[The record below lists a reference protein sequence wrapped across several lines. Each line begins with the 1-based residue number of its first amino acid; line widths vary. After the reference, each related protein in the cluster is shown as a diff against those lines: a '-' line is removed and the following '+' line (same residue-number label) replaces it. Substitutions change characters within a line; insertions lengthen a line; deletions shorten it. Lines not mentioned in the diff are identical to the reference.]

1 MNKLR
6 LTLLAMVITL
16 PFAAAAAVSTNDLPG
31 STIWYLHAD
40 LQAMRDTESGSSV
53 YAWFEDEVIEE
64 VSEELGID
72 LNEELEAI
80 TAFNDAEFGTVV
92 VVDGPLSQDTKDK
105 LLAFVSTEEK
115 VDPREFKGKSYFHMG
130 DDESHENRDDEPF
143 DDLSDSAFFSF
154 DLKNRAII
162 TGNEEQMKALLDNGG
177 KIAGSGSH
185 DGALFV
191 ISADKS
197 FVQAGLR
204 TDELSDGDDDDD
216 WESNILRNTE
226 QAALLVSDASGMI
239 AVEAQLIS
247 TDPKMA
253 QAIGGIING
262 LIALQAF
269 NSELGPEIQGLIQNT
284 KVEVK
289 ENRLSINTVIDPDLV
304 VSVLDD

>member
-1 MNKLR
+1 MYKLR
-6 LTLLAMVITL
+6 LTLLAMLIAL
-16 PFAAAAAVSTNDLPG
+16 PLAAAAAVSTDDLPG
-31 STIWYLHAD
+31 DTIWYLHAD
-40 LQAMRDTESGSSV
+40 LEAMRNTESGSSV

-64 VSEELGID
+64 VSEKLGID
-72 LNEELEAI
+72 VNEELDSI
-80 TAFNDAEFGTVV
+80 TAFTDAELGTVV

-105 LLAFVSTEEK
+105 LLAFVSNEEE
-115 VDPREFKGKSYFHMG
+115 VNSRNHGGKRYFQMG
-130 DDESHENRDDEPF
+130 DHESGSTRANEPF
-143 DDLSDSAFFSF
+143 DDLSDAAFFSF
-154 DLKNRAII
+154 DLKDRAII

-177 KIAGSGSH
+177 RIAGGGSH
-185 DGALFV
+185 DGAIFV

-204 TDELSDGDDDDD
+204 TDELSGGDDDD

-239 AVEAQLIS
+239 AVEAQLVS

-253 QAIGGIING
+253 RAIGGIING

-284 KVEVK
+284 RVEVK
-289 ENRLSINTVIDPDLV
+289 DNMLSINTVIDPDLV

>member
-6 LTLLAMVITL
+6 LTLLAMWIAL
-16 PFAAAAAVSTNDLPG
+16 PLAAAAAVSTNDLPG

-40 LQAMRDTESGSSV
+40 LKAMRDTESGSSV

-64 VSEELGID
+64 VSEQFGID
-72 LNEELEAI
+72 VNEEFDSI
-80 TAFNDAEFGTVV
+80 TAFTDAEFGTVV

-105 LLAFVSTEEK
+105 LLAFASTEEK
-115 VDPREFKGKSYFHMG
+115 VDPREFKGKRYFHIG
-130 DDESHENRDDEPF
+130 DDESRANRGDEPF

-162 TGNEEQMKALLDNGG
+162 TGNEAQMKALLDNGG
-177 KIAGSGSH
+177 KITGGGSH
-185 DGALFV
+185 AGALFV
-191 ISADKS
+191 ISAEKS

-204 TDELSDGDDDDD
+204 TDELSGGGDDG

-226 QAALLVSDASGMI
+226 QAALVVSDASGMI

-253 QAIGGIING
+253 RAIGGIING

-284 KVEVK
+284 RIEVN
-289 ENRLSINTVIDPDLV
+289 ESRLSINTVIDPDLL
-304 VSVLDD
+304 VSVLGD